1 MATTTV
7 LPPPVAS
14 SPVISKDTTSPI
26 RIGLS
31 VGLIALIALIL
42 RLYALTAKSF
52 WLDEGISVEIAR
64 LPWNQLLFVLRHREA
79 NMALYYLL
87 LRFWLFFGSSEG
99 YIRGLSVLFSV
110 ATIPLLYALGS
121 RLFGRVAGLL
131 GAWLLAINAYHIR
144 YAQEARGYAMVVFF
158 SALAGWLLVRNLQE
172 PVTAQWGAYA
182 AAGALAVYSHLFGA
196 LVVIAHGASLAFLP
210 RTDLPWRELKRS
222 ARWIV
227 YITVPLILVIVT
239 VGDGSMRWIQH
250 PDLRVVVQFFVSIAG
265 NDGYLLLLM
274 ESIAVAAAVYTFAKD
289 RSRGIATGKR
299 WAYIFV
305 FAWLFIPV
313 LLVLA
318 VSLVRPI
325 FLARYLNPCL
335 PALMLIVAAGT
346 LKLRSPVAVWI
357 LAAVISTLSL
367 AGTVSYYRRD
377 FDLDRDDW
385 RAASSYVIEHSS
397 AGDGV
402 FFYQGFGRLP
412 FEFYRSLRKPV
423 SGWPAALVA
432 SNGSDW
438 GYRDSLFS
446 YTADML
452 QDAGPGS
459 DRVWLVLDL
468 DTVENGQPTPTSKIV
483 RAVYGKGRHL
493 IDEKRISNITILL
506 FGRDTGGAGG
516 TNGLSP

>member
-1 MATTTV
+1 MATTTA
-7 LPPPVAS
+7 LPPSVAS
-14 SPVISKDTTSPI
+14 SPVISKEKANPI
-26 RIGLS
+26 RIVLS
-31 VGLIALIALIL
+31 VGLIALIATIL
-42 RLYALTAKSF
+42 RLYAITAKSF
-52 WLDEGISVEIAR
+52 WLDEGISVQIAR

-79 NMALYYLL
+79 NMALYYLVLRIWL
-87 LRFWLFFGSSEG
+87 LFGSSES

-110 ATIPLLYALGS
+110 ATVPLLYALGS
-121 RLFGRVAGLL
+121 RLFGSTAGLL

-144 YAQEARGYAMVVFF
+144 YAQEARGYALVVFF
-158 SALAGWLLVRNLQE
+158 SVLVGWLLVRNLQE
-172 PVTAQWGAYA
+172 PVSARWGAYA
-182 AAGALAVYSHLFGA
+182 TAGALAVYSHLFG
-196 LVVIAHGASLAFLP
+196 VVVLIAHGVSLAFLP

-222 ARWIV
+222 ARWVI
-227 YITVPLILVIVT
+227 YMTVPLILVIVR
-239 VGDGSMRWIQH
+239 VGDGSMRWIQP
-250 PDLRVVVQFFVSIAG
+250 PDLRTVVQFFVSIAG
-265 NDGYLLLLM
+265 NGGYLLLLM
-274 ESIAVAAAVYTFAKD
+274 ECIAVGAAGYALAKD
-289 RSRGIATGKR
+289 RRRGTTSASR

-305 FAWLFIPV
+305 FVW
-313 LLVLA
+313 LLVPVFLVLG

-335 PALMLIVAAGT
+335 PALMLIVAAGI
-346 LKLRSPVAVWI
+346 LKLRQPVAVWI

-385 RAASSYVIEHSS
+385 RAASAYVIENAG

-423 SGWPAALVA
+423 SRWPAAFVGV
-432 SNGSDW
+432 NGGDW

-446 YTADML
+446 YAADML

-468 DTVENGQPTPTSKIV
+468 DTGENGQPTPTSKIV
-483 RAVYGKGRHL
+483 RSVYGKGRHL
-493 IDEKRISNITILL
+493 IDEKRISKITILL
-506 FGRDTGGAGG
+506 FARDAAESGGI
-516 TNGLSP
+516 NRSSP